1 MTWCEWVDM
10 GRQNLL
16 VDDQGEIVDPDA
28 VIIEGHAYSYKNFL
42 WF

>member
-28 VIIEGHAYSYKNFL
+28 VIIEVHAYSYKHFS
-42 WF
+42 